1 MLCPGNSGLVATTLA
16 EPSDSILCSP
26 KLLSHPAPAVDL
38 FLSSEFVF
46 TDEIDDEISKEIYE
60 YEQSENIIKK
70 EMSRNKEVIDSLTMS
85 RRARVEGDSV
95 EEMNLDMAG
104 RSKKRPNSKSR
115 DGSSSSRSGAQSKR
129 VRKGSE
135 EPVVVVHVK
144 EEKTKCT
151 KCKESFDP
159 SEFRRHNRNEHEFG
173 CDQDNCDYF
182 LETELALIN
191 HKKRVHMIE
200 PSNSYSSNWQLVC
213 EACGKSIQGH
223 KWEVHKTT
231 VHPYPCL

>member
-115 DGSSSSRSGAQSKR
+115 DGSKGQSA
-129 VRKGSE
+129 G
-135 EPVVVVHVK
+135 
-144 EEKTKCT
+144 
-151 KCKESFDP
+151 
-159 SEFRRHNRNEHEFG
+159 
-173 CDQDNCDYF
+173 
-182 LETELALIN
+182 
-191 HKKRVHMIE
+191 
-200 PSNSYSSNWQLVC
+200 
-213 EACGKSIQGH
+213 
-223 KWEVHKTT
+223 
-231 VHPYPCL
+231 